1 MQTAVHRTAER
12 KKSLG
17 FGKKEWNM
25 AGGPR
30 MAPGGGHPGGRR
42 RDFAPR
48 GNMSEGNRRRNA
60 SLANGMGK
68 DPAGDIRRPAGGNG

>member
-1 MQTAVHRTAER
+1 
-12 KKSLG
+12 
-17 FGKKEWNM
+17 
-25 AGGPR
+25 